1 MEGYIK
7 FYNPMK
13 GFGFIKSEEKEY
25 FFHISDVDRED
36 ANSIEQEVKV
46 EFETTPH
53 PKGEKAINVKVIK

>member
-7 FYNPMK
+7 FFNPMK

-25 FFHISDVDRED
+25 FFHISEVDQAD

-46 EFETTPH
+46 EFETEPD
-53 PKGEKAINVKVIK
+53 PKGEKATNIKIIK